1 MQFAEP
7 CVTQPVPL
15 APAPFWQS
23 HTLRSQ
29 ALDRALRWYPSAQE
43 AQTFAPDL
51 EQAVPVVPV
60 PLLHEQDLLRHVS
73 AVLWTTSYP
82 SEHAVVW
89 LLLAFVQVGVT
100 PLLEFVMLAHR
111 LQTVS
116 PLPTHGELT

>member
-1 MQFAEP
+1 
-7 CVTQPVPL
+7 VPF

-89 LLLAFVQVGVT
+89 LLLALLHRT
-100 PLLEFVMLAHR
+100 PSFEFTTTVHD
-111 LQTVS
+111 LQTV
-116 PLPTHGELT
+116 LHALLA